1 MLLYAIICNIL
12 YLIPQKKPRTITCNE
27 RDSVT
32 INLLYAVNINGDH
45 FKICIMVIRLTFVFY
60 QMTSSVHV

>member
-1 MLLYAIICNIL
+1 MQRFVFDT
-12 YLIPQKKPRTITCNE
+12 QKTRTITCNE
-27 RDSVT
+27 RASVT